1 MSIKV
6 TVLKNEI
13 DERGG
18 SFKNDAGENV
28 EYITRKQKGKL
39 EADGFAY
46 PFDVRL
52 DKGQP
57 AYPAGEYELDVP
69 AMLQVNKGVASLS
82 KFTVLRPLQKAA
94 PRPTAQG

>member
-1 MSIKV
+1 MIKV
-6 TVLKNEI
+6 TVLDSQIN
-13 DERGG
+13 ERGG
-18 SFKNDAGENV
+18 SFTNDRNENV
-28 EYITRKQKGKL
+28 EFTTRKQRGKL

-57 AYPAGEYELDVP
+57 GYQAGEYELDVP
-69 AMLQVNKGVASLS
+69 AMLQVNKGVATLS

-94 PRPTAQG
+94 PRPTAQA